1 MHSAMILLLL
11 AVTGSLALDGVA
23 IESSQVEL
31 GEREPFFFSTWT
43 LTLTTTVSS
52 ATTVTTDTTCLSYSA
67 GAAACGTRRRRAI
80 LIGEEEE
87 EFVAPAP
94 VSE

>member
-1 MHSAMILLLL
+1 MHCNAFLVLL
-11 AVTGSLALDGVA
+11 AVAGSLAFDGVA
-23 IESSQVEL
+23 IESSQAEL
-31 GEREPFFFSTWT
+31 GEREPLLFMT
-43 LTLTTTVSS
+43 LTVTLTTTVSS
-52 ATTVTTDTTCLSYSA
+52 ATTVTTDTTCLSYAA
-67 GAAACGTRRRRAI
+67 GAAACGTRRRCAI